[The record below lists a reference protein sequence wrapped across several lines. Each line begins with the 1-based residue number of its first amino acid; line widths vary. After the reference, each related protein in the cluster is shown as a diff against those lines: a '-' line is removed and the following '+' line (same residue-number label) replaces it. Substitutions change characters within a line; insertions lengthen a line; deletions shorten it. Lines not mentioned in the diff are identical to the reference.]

1 MRLGAIAMALANGRF
16 PQLLAVSLLGWV
28 TLAGYEQSLLL
39 PGLCSA
45 AAGSWLDQGVRGI
58 EAALAVNPPAVLIAS
73 WLTMLL
79 AMMPPLLQQ
88 PVAHLWD
95 RSFARRRPRAI
106 AMFVVGYGVVWTA
119 AGLFLLIAAIAVG
132 VIGKAVALPA
142 VIVTGAVALV
152 WQSTPLKQ
160 ACLNRCHRLPRLAA
174 FSIAADRDCLRYGI
188 GNAVS
193 CVGACWALMLI
204 PLVAGGMHVATMAA
218 VAVVTFA
225 DRRAPARPPRWR
237 LAVPV

>member
-1 MRLGAIAMALANGRF
+1 VRVGAIALALANGRF
-16 PQLLAVSLLGWV
+16 PQLLAVSLFGWV
-28 TLAGYEQSLLL
+28 ALAGFEQSLLL

-45 AAGSWLDQGVRGI
+45 AAGSWLDQGSRGI
-58 EAALAVNPPAVLIAS
+58 EAALAVNLPAVLIAS

-79 AMMPPLLQQ
+79 AMLPPLLQQ

-106 AMFVVGYGVVWTA
+106 AMFVVGYAVIWLA

-142 VIVTGAVALV
+142 VIVAGAVALA

-160 ACLNRCHRLPRLAA
+160 TCLNRCHRLPRLSA
-174 FSIAADRDCLRYGI
+174 FGIAADRDCLRYGI
-188 GNAVS
+188 GKAVW

-204 PLVAGGMHVATMAA
+204 PLVAGGMHVAIMAA
-218 VAVVTFA
+218 VAVQTFA
-225 DRRAPARPPRWR
+225 ERRAPPRPPRWR
-237 LAVPV
+237 LAVPL